1 MQQKKEFIEFIK
13 LSHGHHTKEY
23 CMNEL
28 GINEK
33 CSIYDA
39 IQKKVKDST
48 LIQIALEEDDEIK
61 DSFENFKL
69 FQTKGE

>member
-1 MQQKKEFIEFIK
+1 MSEQEFIDFIK

-23 CMNEL
+23 CINEL
-28 GINEK
+28 GINEE
-33 CSIYDA
+33 CLIYDA

-61 DSFENFKL
+61 DSFKNFKL
-69 FQTKGE
+69 FQTKGK

>member
-1 MQQKKEFIEFIK
+1 MSEQELIDFIK

-23 CMNEL
+23 CINEL
-28 GINEK
+28 GINEE
-33 CSIYDA
+33 CLIYDA

-61 DSFENFKL
+61 DSFKNFKL
-69 FQTKGE
+69 SQTKGK

>member
-1 MQQKKEFIEFIK
+1 
-13 LSHGHHTKEY
+13 
-23 CMNEL
+23 MNEL
-28 GINEK
+28 GINEE

-69 FQTKGE
+69 FQTKGK